1 MWWRYFPILE
11 SLLRDPQFLLFH
23 QNMSSHDDIYLSYEH
38 ISFCVSLPHKF
49 SYTFFTFFNQRN
61 QLHPFWN
68 YQKCSEMIIWCS
80 SNMFW
85 RIRKT
90 NKTWLW
96 NKHLCKY
103 ACLFIHICVYMCTY
117 ICVYTYI
124 HTHIL
129 ICMATI
135 RFEKLNI
142 LWNFSYAKPFDS
154 SSCSVTGMPIFIY
167 TKWFCIFIMPQKYMP
182 MEQANRMKTVLL
194 HFYSHQHLLF
204 FILFDLAL
212 S

>member
-1 MWWRYFPILE
+1 MNTSLSVYLCLINFLILSSPLSIKEINCTHSETIRNVVKWYFDAHRICSGE
-11 SLLRDPQFLLFH
+11 SEKQIKLGYGTSIYV
-23 QNMSSHDDIYLSYEH
+23 NMHVCLYIYV
-38 ISFCVSLPHKF
+38 C
-49 SYTFFTFFNQRN
+49 
-61 QLHPFWN
+61 
-68 YQKCSEMIIWCS
+68 
-80 SNMFW
+80 
-85 RIRKT
+85 
-90 NKTWLW
+90 
-96 NKHLCKY
+96 
-103 ACLFIHICVYMCTY
+103 ICVHIFVC
-117 ICVYTYI
+117 I
-124 HTHIL
+124 HTYTHTHTL
-129 ICMATI
+129 ICMDTI